1 MVKLNRDFRKKIT
14 RGIKYPIFIF
24 SIKVFIHSVRFFPR
38 KFILFVFGSLGKLAF
53 TVVKSESNRTIRTI
67 KHIYGDS
74 KSEIEIKQMAKKVFV
89 HQAWNLADYFYTIN
103 LKTREQFSKYW
114 EIEGEAHLK
123 EAYDKG
129 NGVLCLM
136 CHRGSWEF
144 SAIAPPILGYETT
157 AVSKALK
164 NPKINELIIKY
175 RQNRGMKNLSRGKT
189 YPLLI
194 EAIKK
199 GECLIIMI
207 DQDTKVKGVFIDF
220 LGKQAYTPI
229 GAARL
234 ALDTHA
240 PVVPMAMI
248 RTKDHKHKFVI
259 KPTLPFVNTG
269 NIEHDYLENTLI
281 YNKAIEDFIIEDPSQ
296 WVWMHERWKTT
307 PEIAAEWEKEWANK
321 R

>member
-1 MVKLNRDFRKKIT
+1 M
-14 RGIKYPIFIF
+14 
-24 SIKVFIHSVRFFPR
+24 
-38 KFILFVFGSLGKLAF
+38 
-53 TVVKSESNRTIRTI
+53 KSPDQIR
-67 KHIYGDS
+67 
-74 KSEIEIKQMAKKVFV
+74 QMGKKVFQ

-114 EIEGEAHLK
+114 EIEGEEYLK
-123 EAYDKG
+123 VEYEKG

-144 SAIAPPILGYETT
+144 SAIAPPVLGYETT

-189 YPLLI
+189 YPLLLD
-194 EAIKK
+194 AIKK

-207 DQDTKVKGVFIDF
+207 DQDTKVKGVFVDF
-220 LGKQAYTPI
+220 LGKSAYTPV

-234 ALDTHA
+234 ALDTMA

-248 RTKDHKHKFVI
+248 RTANHKHKLVI
-259 KPTLPFVNTG
+259 KPAIPTINTR
-269 NIEHDYLENTLI
+269 DLENDLLQNTI
-281 YNKAIEDFIIEDPSQ
+281 NYTRSIEEFIAADPEQ

-307 PEIAAEWEKEWANK
+307 PEMIIEIEKSS